1 MDDFDYDVEY
11 EPDEDEAALGR
22 IMRELG
28 FKVNYEK
35 QEKIDLMECCI
46 YYDNF
51 KNELCSTE
59 SYILES
65 AIVIYYHEKTGKSLK
80 NRIKAMMQYIE
91 REYVNSHLFDSATF
105 KFGKIETNKL
115 GTSYRAKIPCL
126 VREEVD
132 HG

>member
-1 MDDFDYDVEY
+1 MNSEYMEY
-11 EPDEDEAALGR
+11 EPDEDEATLGR
-22 IMRELG
+22 IMRDLG
-28 FKVNYEK
+28 FKVNYDK
-35 QEKIDLMECCI
+35 QEKLDEMECCI
-46 YYDNF
+46 YYDTF

-65 AIVIYYHEKTGKSLK
+65 SIVISYHERLGGKSLK
-80 NRIKAMMQYIE
+80 KRIIAMMSHVE
-91 REYVNSHLFDSATF
+91 REYVNAHVFDSATF
-105 KFGKIETNKL
+105 KFGKIETTKL